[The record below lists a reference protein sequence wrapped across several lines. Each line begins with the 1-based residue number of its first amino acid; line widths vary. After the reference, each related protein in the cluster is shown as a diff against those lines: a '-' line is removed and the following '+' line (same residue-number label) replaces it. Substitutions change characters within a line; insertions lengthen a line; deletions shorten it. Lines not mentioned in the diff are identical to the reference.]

1 MDRNNQNESRDG
13 SDGDSPIHPIQDVL
27 GNSRRDY
34 ERQHPVSRT
43 PSPCLSTTSTSTS
56 SCDMDQQQR
65 HCDKLLG
72 NGQPQQ
78 PQHAHNYVSLYGP
91 QSTASSSATGYP
103 PLPFPIPVLGGSFQL
118 PMPMSYAMGT
128 TGKTSHHS
136 HHPQYPNGVTV
147 STSGGITTPSN
158 SGSSNSN
165 ITTVSTMGV
174 PSRPVEN
181 NGASSK
187 NAIPGLTCLVCGDSS
202 SGKHYGILACNGCSG
217 FFKRSVRRR
226 LIYRCQAGSGHC
238 VIDKAHRNQCQAC
251 RLKKC
256 LQMGMNKDAVQN
268 ERQPRNSAT
277 LRPEILAE
285 MDHERIIRE
294 AAAAVGAFGPPVSLA
309 MGLASAAAH
318 AHYVNGMVGGR
329 GDGHH
334 YPAAALHA
342 AAAAAAA
349 AASSAAAAQRAEI
362 EREEID
368 RDRGTS
374 SGEGERTPSAVEDSP
389 SPSAPPPRKLA
400 RIEGAFHQHF
410 GVNQFRRS
418 PSPQHIQQQ
427 SIPPPLPSSS
437 LPSISHSQPPP
448 LTPVVPGPMPPL
460 SSIVSSGSAGWYQN
474 ENQQQHKQQQQQ
486 QQTSTATFLSTF
498 QPQDNIY
505 ETAARLLFMA
515 VKWAKSLPS
524 FAGLPFRDQVILLEE
539 SWSELFLICA
549 IQFCLPMD
557 NNPLFSL
564 AHFNQPH
571 SATLG
576 CGNGGGNN
584 GGTNNKNS
592 QQTGTDLRFLAEL
605 VTRFRV
611 VAVDPAEFACLKAI
625 ILFKSETRGLKDP
638 IQVENLQDQAQVM
651 LNQHIRNQQPQ
662 RPARFGRLLL
672 TLPLLRHVTAHR
684 LEQLY
689 FRHTIGS
696 TPMEKVLCDMYKN

>member
-1 MDRNNQNESRDG
+1 
-13 SDGDSPIHPIQDVL
+13 
-27 GNSRRDY
+27 
-34 ERQHPVSRT
+34 
-43 PSPCLSTTSTSTS
+43 
-56 SCDMDQQQR
+56 
-65 HCDKLLG
+65 
-72 NGQPQQ
+72 
-78 PQHAHNYVSLYGP
+78 
-91 QSTASSSATGYP
+91 
-103 PLPFPIPVLGGSFQL
+103 
-118 PMPMSYAMGT
+118 
-128 TGKTSHHS
+128 
-136 HHPQYPNGVTV
+136 
-147 STSGGITTPSN
+147 
-158 SGSSNSN
+158 
-165 ITTVSTMGV
+165 MGV

-294 AAAAVGAFGPPVSLA
+294 AAAA
-309 MGLASAAAH
+309 
-318 AHYVNGMVGGR
+318 
-329 GDGHH
+329 
-334 YPAAALHA
+334 
-342 AAAAAAA
+342 
-349 AASSAAAAQRAEI
+349 
-362 EREEID
+362 
-368 RDRGTS
+368 
-374 SGEGERTPSAVEDSP
+374 
-389 SPSAPPPRKLA
+389 
-400 RIEGAFHQHF
+400 
-410 GVNQFRRS
+410 
-418 PSPQHIQQQ
+418 
-427 SIPPPLPSSS
+427 
-437 LPSISHSQPPP
+437 
-448 LTPVVPGPMPPL
+448 
-460 SSIVSSGSAGWYQN
+460 
-474 ENQQQHKQQQQQ
+474 
-486 QQTSTATFLSTF
+486 
-498 QPQDNIY
+498 DNVY

-576 CGNGGGNN
+576 CGNG
-584 GGTNNKNS
+584 
-592 QQTGTDLRFLAEL
+592 

>member
-1 MDRNNQNESRDG
+1 MDRNKQNDSRDV
-13 SDGDSPIHPIQDVL
+13 SEDDSPINTTQEVHETNQ
-27 GNSRRDY
+27 RDY
-34 ERQHPVSRT
+34 QYQHPTSRT
-43 PSPCLSTTSTSTS
+43 PSPCLSTTSTSGS
-56 SCDMDQQQR
+56 SCVMDEQQH
-65 HCDKLLG
+65 HCDKLMG
-72 NGQPQQ
+72 NGQQQ
-78 PQHAHNYVSLYGP
+78 QQQTQSYISLYGP
-91 QSTASSSATGYP
+91 QPAGPPSTSGYP
-103 PLPFPIPVLGGSFQL
+103 PLPFPVSMLGGSFQL
-118 PMPMSYAMGT
+118 PLPMSYSVGS
-128 TGKTSHHS
+128 TGKTSHLTQHQ
-136 HHPQYPNGVTV
+136 QYANGVAV
-147 STSGGITTPSN
+147 STTLGITTPSN
-158 SGSSNSN
+158 STSSSSS
-165 ITTVSTMGV
+165 ITTVSTMAV
-174 PSRPVEN
+174 PSRPAEN

-334 YPAAALHA
+334 YPTAALHA

-362 EREEID
+362 EREEVD
-368 RDRGTS
+368 RERGTS
-374 SGEGERTPSAVEDSP
+374 SGEGERTPSAIEGSP
-389 SPSAPPPRKLA
+389 SPSAPPPRKLT
-400 RIEGAFHQHF
+400 RIEGAFHHF
-410 GVNQFRRS
+410 GVSQFHRS
-418 PSPQHIQQQ
+418 TSPQQMQQQ
-427 SIPPPLPSSS
+427 SITHAPPSASSLASIPHSHPPPLA
-437 LPSISHSQPPP
+437 
-448 LTPVVPGPMPPL
+448 PVVPGPMPPL
-460 SSIVSSGSAGWYQN
+460 STIVSSNSGGWYQN
-474 ENQQQHKQQQQQ
+474 DPQPQQKQQ
-486 QQTSTATFLSTF
+486 QQTSTATFLATF
-498 QPQDNIY
+498 QPQDNVY

-549 IQFCLPMD
+549 VQFCLPMD

-564 AHFNQPH
+564 ANFSQPQV
-571 SATLG
+571 ATLG
-576 CGNGGGNN
+576 SGNGGGNN
-584 GGTNNKNS
+584 VGTNNKNS
-592 QQTGTDLRFLAEL
+592 QQTSADLRFLGEL

-611 VAVDPAEFACLKAI
+611 VSVDPAEFACLKAI

-651 LNQHIRNQQPQ
+651 LNQHIRNQPLQ

-672 TLPLLRHVTAHR
+672 ILPLLRHVTAHR